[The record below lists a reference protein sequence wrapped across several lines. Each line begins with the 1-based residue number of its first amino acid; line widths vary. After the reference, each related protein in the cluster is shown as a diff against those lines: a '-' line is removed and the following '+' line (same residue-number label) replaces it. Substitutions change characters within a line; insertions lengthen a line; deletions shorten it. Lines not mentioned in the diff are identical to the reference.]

1 MAVSHD
7 DVTALLH
14 DPIAEAGIVAFPNM
28 ESAELELF
36 EVIKDYQGNKTVST
50 QYRVKV
56 WVSVTFYDSDKP
68 EISITT
74 KCFSYAIDSGDKATG
89 KAYSMAIKYCYLK
102 TFMLESSDD
111 EESRDN
117 EKHYNQPKENAYQ
130 PKVST
135 NQPSLSSN
143 PVPASDAQKGAMRK
157 MGIVF
162 KETISKAD
170 ASKMIEA
177 YNKGN

>member
-28 ESAELELF
+28 ESAELEPF
-36 EVIKDYQGNKTVST
+36 EVVKEYQGNKTVST

-56 WVSVTFYDSDKP
+56 WVSVTFYDSDRP

-117 EKHYNQPKENAYQ
+117 EKHYNQPKDGAYQ
-130 PKVST
+130 PNNSQSVIPK
-135 NQPSLSSN
+135 NDF
-143 PVPASDAQKGAMRK
+143 PASDAQKGAMRK

-177 YNKGN
+177 YNKGK

>member
-14 DPIAEAGIVAFPNM
+14 DPIADVGIVAFPNM
-28 ESAELELF
+28 ESAELESF
-36 EVIKDYQGNKTVST
+36 EVVKEYQGNKTIST

-68 EISITT
+68 DVSIIT
-74 KCFSYAIDSGDKATG
+74 KCFSYAVDSGDKATG

-102 TFMLESSDD
+102 TFMLESSDE

-117 EKHYNQPKENAYQ
+117 EKHYNQLKESTHQ
-130 PKVST
+130 PNNSQSVIHK
-135 NQPSLSSN
+135 NDF
-143 PVPASDAQKGAMRK
+143 PASDAQKGAMRK

-162 KETISKAD
+162 KETISKQD
-170 ASKMIEA
+170 ASKMIET
-177 YNKGN
+177 YNKEKTK